1 MRANLISQNLIF
13 RRFFMQKTLTL
24 LIGSLLVANANAAAV
39 IETTTANPQG
49 AQKQKVIIDDKN
61 ARIEA
66 GGDAQQFMLVS
77 FGDKKS
83 YMINT
88 KQKQALDM
96 TPPSAPPADFLKH
109 LQQQPPQN
117 IPDAKVELVK
127 KGDGPE
133 IAGYPTT
140 HYQIIAND
148 NVCSNEFIADKALQ
162 NPQIKAFADYMQSM
176 KENRKKAMGDFM
188 PKSPEPCIQAS
199 EKLGDQV
206 MKLGLSMRSTD
217 HENKIRQEVL
227 SIKTD
232 EKVDPEQFKLPE
244 GFEIMTPQQMFQ
256 KAIQQGMQGMQPP
269 AGMEGMQL
277 SPEQRQKMQQEFMQR
292 LEEAKKNN
300 PPPK

>member
-1 MRANLISQNLIF
+1 
-13 RRFFMQKTLTL
+13 MQKTLAL
-24 LIGSLLVANANAAAV
+24 LIGSMFVTTAQAAVV
-39 IETTTANPQG
+39 IETTTSNPQG
-49 AQKQKVIIDDKN
+49 SQKQKVIIDDKN

-66 GGDAQQFMLVS
+66 NADAQQFMLVS

-83 YMINT
+83 YMINI

-109 LQQQPPQN
+109 LQQQQPQN
-117 IPDAKVELVK
+117 VPDAKVELVK

-140 HYQIIAND
+140 HYQIIANG
-148 NVCSNEFIADKALQ
+148 NVCSNEFIAEKALQ

-176 KENRKKAMGDFM
+176 KEDRKKAMGDFI

-217 HENKIRQEVL
+217 HENNVRQEVL

-232 EKVDPEQFKLPE
+232 EKIDPSQFKLPE

-256 KAIQQGMQGMQPP
+256 KAMQQGMQGMQPP
-269 AGMEGMQL
+269 AGMEGGMQM

-300 PPPK
+300 PPK

>member
-1 MRANLISQNLIF
+1 
-13 RRFFMQKTLTL
+13 
-24 LIGSLLVANANAAAV
+24 
-39 IETTTANPQG
+39 
-49 AQKQKVIIDDKN
+49 
-61 ARIEA
+61 
-66 GGDAQQFMLVS
+66 
-77 FGDKKS
+77 
-83 YMINT
+83 MINT

-109 LQQQPPQN
+109 LQQQQPQN
-117 IPDAKVELVK
+117 VPDAKVELVK

-140 HYQIIAND
+140 HYQIIANG
-148 NVCSNEFIADKALQ
+148 NVCSNEFIAEKALQ
-162 NPQIKAFADYMQSM
+162 NSQIKAFADYMQSM
-176 KENRKKAMGDFM
+176 KEDRKKAMGDFM
-188 PKSPEPCIQAS
+188 PKSPEPCVQAA
-199 EKLGDQV
+199 EKLSDQV

-217 HENKIRQEVL
+217 HENKVRQEVL

-232 EKVDPEQFKLPE
+232 EKVDAAQFKLPE
-244 GFEIMTPQQMFQ
+244 GFEIMTPQQMLQ
-256 KAIQQGMQGMQPP
+256 KAMQQGMQGMQPP